1 MILDF
6 QSVDGN
12 KTAKEVLAQ
21 LSNLS
26 YKPEAILVTNGNE
39 KLIGTL
45 LTKDLVNCDQL
56 AVMKDII
63 SDRKFTYANV
73 NFSQILKIFSQYHLR
88 LLPVVDKDKKPIGVI
103 SIDAVL
109 GNIEERQEENETI

>member
-1 MILDF
+1 
-6 QSVDGN
+6 
-12 KTAKEVLAQ
+12 
-21 LSNLS
+21 
-26 YKPEAILVTNGNE
+26 
-39 KLIGTL
+39 
-45 LTKDLVNCDQL
+45 
-56 AVMKDII
+56 MKDII